1 MFVGGDGGRGVK
13 SGWTSL
19 QTKDTQYTLVLRC
32 KGKNGLSIL
41 DKFVKMG

>member
-1 MFVGGDGGRGVK
+1 MFVGGGGGGGGGGVK

-19 QTKDTQYTLVLRC
+19 KTKDNQYTLVLRC

-41 DKFVKMG
+41 DL